1 MISSEKKTPLPLWAI
16 RIIAVSV
23 FLVCGGIGYFVY
35 STQVHSDSK
44 FPFRLGLDLAGGTHL
59 VYTAD
64 TRDVLPNEVA
74 DAMQALRQVIER
86 RVNSKDVAGVAGVLD
101 PVVQV
106 SKSGSLGNEEWR
118 LIVELPGIT
127 DVEEAKALIG
137 NTPSL
142 EFKLVDNTYR
152 AAVSAVADGDINAIP
167 EEGYIATGLT
177 GRFLDHSSLQFG
189 QSQEGFTNEPV
200 VVVQFDASGAEL
212 FSTITREHVGDILA
226 IFLDGVPIQLPVIRE
241 EIPSGTAVISGNY
254 TPEEARE
261 VVRNLNLGALPIPIE
276 PLSTQSIGAS
286 LGSETL
292 RQGAVAGLLGL
303 FAVALFMVFW
313 YRLPGLIAF
322 LSLAVYIVA
331 VLALFKVIPVTLTA
345 SGIAGFILSIGM
357 AVDANVLIFE
367 RMREELLKG
376 KSTTDAVREGFS
388 RAWPSIRDGN
398 VSSLITAV
406 IIFYAGTFLTKGFA
420 VTLTI
425 GILVSMFSAIVI
437 TRTLLLALGNVK
449 QKGIVK
455 FLFNQGIR
463 L

>member
-1 MISSEKKTPLPLWAI
+1 M
-16 RIIAVSV
+16 
-23 FLVCGGIGYFVY
+23 
-35 STQVHSDSK
+35 
-44 FPFRLGLDLAGGTHL
+44 
-59 VYTAD
+59 
-64 TRDVLPNEVA
+64 
-74 DAMQALRQVIER
+74 
-86 RVNSKDVAGVAGVLD
+86 
-101 PVVQV
+101 
-106 SKSGSLGNEEWR
+106 
-118 LIVELPGIT
+118 
-127 DVEEAKALIG
+127 
-137 NTPSL
+137 
-142 EFKLVDNTYR
+142 
-152 AAVSAVADGDINAIP
+152 
-167 EEGYIATGLT
+167 
-177 GRFLDHSSLQFG
+177 
-189 QSQEGFTNEPV
+189 
-200 VVVQFDASGAEL
+200 
-212 FSTITREHVGDILA
+212 
-226 IFLDGVPIQLPVIRE
+226 
-241 EIPSGTAVISGNY
+241 
-254 TPEEARE
+254 
-261 VVRNLNLGALPIPIE
+261 
-276 PLSTQSIGAS
+276 
-286 LGSETL
+286 